1 MSWQSQASDLQPV
14 DTFSV
19 VIQATPT
26 PRVSRRQAA
35 IVQVPSLG
43 DSGVWEYETK
53 DTSLTMDFAEPSKA
67 YTVSVCAV
75 NGFGR
80 ECSEPKEIIGVKRLP
95 QPEGLAS
102 IPTDNGPSR
111 SVIIALAV
119 VVPVMAVLLCMAVLC
134 AVVICR
140 CYGRS
145 KEYMPAKQG
154 NS

>member
-1 MSWQSQASDLQPV
+1 MIAGVPLAPSQITLEFEGDSLHMSWQSQASDLQPV

-80 ECSEPKEIIGVKRLP
+80 ECK
-95 QPEGLAS
+95 
-102 IPTDNGPSR
+102 
-111 SVIIALAV
+111 
-119 VVPVMAVLLCMAVLC
+119 
-134 AVVICR
+134 
-140 CYGRS
+140 
-145 KEYMPAKQG
+145 
-154 NS
+154 